1 MSYLPSRLRHVRS
14 AQSNSGPTCAGANVR
29 VHPHDMKSLRPLVVV
44 PVMVAM
50 SLIAIGPVGVAEA
63 SPSTGADT
71 GSCSWVLAP
80 PQVVQVS
87 GVSMVL
93 ATVKPGP
100 CTMDAVPNDSVVCLA
115 IQGEDSQSQCG
126 HKAGTATALIY
137 LPYRPG
143 ATYVVTG
150 QGCADVFED
159 PVTHSTTGPVTKM
172 CQPFGPTAVT
182 L

>member
-1 MSYLPSRLRHVRS
+1 
-14 AQSNSGPTCAGANVR
+14 
-29 VHPHDMKSLRPLVVV
+29 
-44 PVMVAM
+44 M
-50 SLIAIGPVGVAEA
+50 SLIGIGSAGVAKA
-63 SPSTGADT
+63 SPSAGADT
-71 GSCSWVLAP
+71 GSCSWVLTP

-87 GVSMVL
+87 STSMVL

-115 IQGEDSQSQCG
+115 IRGEDSQSQCS
-126 HKAGTATALIY
+126 HKAGTAPALIY

-159 PVTHSTTGPVTKM
+159 PVTHSTTGPVKKM